1 MLEQVRQAQNPQ
13 PDARLSAAEIAELQR
28 LLGRLGYTVGRPD
41 GVAGSRT
48 RNAISAFERSL
59 GRAETTGQPTNR
71 ILIAARAFVG

>member
-1 MLEQVRQAQNPQ
+1 
-13 PDARLSAAEIAELQR
+13 
-28 LLGRLGYTVGRPD
+28 
-41 GVAGSRT
+41 VAGSRT